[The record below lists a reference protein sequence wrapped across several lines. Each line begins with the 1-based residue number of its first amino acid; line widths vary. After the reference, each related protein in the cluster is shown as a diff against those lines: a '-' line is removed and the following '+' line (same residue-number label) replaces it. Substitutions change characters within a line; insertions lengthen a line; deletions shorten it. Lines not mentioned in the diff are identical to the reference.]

1 MNGETLPLAVM
12 LVDDEEAL
20 LRSTRL
26 VLRAAGIDPVLTE
39 GDARRVI
46 GRLAREPVG
55 LILLDLTM
63 PHLGGEALLVQ
74 VAREYPEI
82 GVIMLT
88 ASDDLDTA
96 VRCMQQGAVDYL
108 VKPVER
114 SRLVSAVQRALELG
128 SLRAEVASLRDRLL
142 DGKLHH
148 PEVFDAI
155 VTRSPAMLAIF
166 RYLEAIAASRRP
178 VLISGE
184 TGTGK
189 ELIARAV
196 HAASGLSGE
205 FVAENVAGLDD
216 NVFADTLFGHRKG
229 AFTTADQA
237 REGLIA
243 RAAHG
248 TLFLDEIGD
257 LSETSQIK
265 LLRLL
270 QEGNYYPL
278 GADRPR
284 RSEARVVVATHRDIP
299 EMVREGKFRKDL
311 YFRLRTHHLQLP
323 ALRQRPE
330 DLPLLVEAFV
340 ERAAVDLGK
349 EPPPIPTSLFGLLRC
364 YAFPGNIRELEDMV
378 FDAVARHQQGL
389 LSLESFQDIVALEDI
404 PVSGSELGLGNFTD
418 SESLPT
424 LKEAEALLIQEA
436 LRRAEGHQ
444 GNAARLLGIT
454 RQALNKRLL
463 RERRG

>member
-1 MNGETLPLAVM
+1 MNGETLTPAVL

-26 VLRAAGIDPVLTE
+26 VLRAAGIEPVLTE
-39 GDARRVI
+39 SDARRVLE
-46 GRLAREPVG
+46 RLGREPVA
-55 LILLDLTM
+55 LVLLDLTM
-63 PHLGGEALLVQ
+63 PHLGGEALLAQ
-74 VAREYPEI
+74 LSRDYPEV

-114 SRLVSAVQRALELG
+114 SRLVSAVQRALEMG
-128 SLRAEVASLRDRLL
+128 SLRAEVVSLRERLL
-142 DGKLHH
+142 DTQLHY
-148 PEVFDAI
+148 PDAFEPI

-189 ELIARAV
+189 ELIARAIHTV
-196 HAASGLSGE
+196 SGLSGE

-299 EMVREGKFRKDL
+299 EMVREGKFRRDL

-330 DLPLLVEAFV
+330 DLPLLMETFV
-340 ERAAVDLGK
+340 ERAAMDLGK
-349 EPPPIPTSLFGLLRC
+349 APPAIPTSLFSLLRH
-364 YAFPGNIRELEDMV
+364 YPFPGNVRELEDMV
-378 FDAVARHQQGL
+378 FDAVARHRQGPL
-389 LSLESFQDIVALEDI
+389 LLESFQEIMALEEI
-404 PVSGSELGLGNFTD
+404 PGEGPQVELGELLG

-424 LKEAEALLIQEA
+424 LKEAETLLIQEA
-436 LRRAEGHQ
+436 LRRADGHQ